1 MGGSKVG
8 KIVLKAITFIARTV
22 MWAPEYL
29 ARACASTG
37 PTLVQ
42 CRDRMWAHMCLSSLN
57 KCRTSLGQRTYLDVG
72 SVGIFRGTNES
83 RIHLGCVQGHRGALR
98 SVVDVF
104 HRGSTQPDSAKD
116 PRVGPRSIFWCLDNR
131 CALRSVEQASC
142 GLRLEQA
149 QDSAQFTGAT

>member
-1 MGGSKVG
+1 MQVLFPPGFCEGPVGGLMNVPR
-8 KIVLKAITFIARTV
+8 V
-22 MWAPEYL
+22 
-29 ARACASTG
+29 
-37 PTLVQ
+37 
-42 CRDRMWAHMCLSSLN
+42 LN